1 MAKRKTIHVEGN
13 EVSYILFEG
22 ETYLNIS
29 ELSVLTNADSPAV
42 PINRWIQTQATVGFL
57 GAFEKKYNADFNLT
71 EFRKFESNVGKP
83 RFYFSPT
90 KWLKETNA
98 IGFKITRGRYGAV
111 YAHSTIALHYASWLE
126 PAYML
131 YMVEEF
137 QRLKLQEAIG
147 TTDVRTILR
156 EYVKVVD
163 AYHSDKIKASR
174 VPDQIAGDKKK
185 DYIVFASD
193 KDLINESLFNRTAKQ
208 WKLANPDK
216 KGNMRDYASIAEL
229 VVLNIVL
236 AIDANL
242 IEWQSDQAQRRDLL
256 SKIIDDIKLILND
269 NKAFQRLEKHIE
281 KQKKLLDK

>member
-57 GAFEKKYNADFNLT
+57 GAFEKKYNPDFNLT
-71 EFRKFESNVGKP
+71 EFRKFETNVGKP

-90 KWLKETNA
+90 KWVKETNA
-98 IGFKITRGRYGAV
+98 LGFKVTRGRTGAV

-137 QRLKLQEAIG
+137 QRLKVQEALG
-147 TTDVRTILR
+147 VADVRTILR

-163 AYHSDKIKASR
+163 AYHSDKIRTSR
-174 VPDQIAGDKKK
+174 VPDEIAGNQKK

-193 KDLINESLFNRTAKQ
+193 KDLINESLFKRTARQ
-208 WKLANPDK
+208 WKQANPEK

-229 VVLNIVL
+229 IVLNIVL

-242 IEWQSDQAQRRDLL
+242 IEWQSDQNQRRELL
-256 SKIIDDIKLILND
+256 SKIIDDIKSILQD
-269 NKAFQRLEKHIE
+269 NKAFKRLEVKIDE
-281 KQKKLLDK
+281 QKKLLE

>member
-13 EVSYILFEG
+13 EVSYLLFEG

-29 ELSVLTNADSPAV
+29 ELSILTNADSPAV

-83 RFYFSPT
+83 RFYFSPS
-90 KWLKETNA
+90 KWVKETEA
-98 IGFKITRGRYGAV
+98 IGFRIKRGRYGAI

-137 QRLKLQEAIG
+137 QRLKVQEALG

-163 AYHSDKIKASR
+163 AYHSDKIKGSR
-174 VPDQIAGDKKK
+174 IPDQIAGNKKK

-193 KDLINESLFNRTAKQ
+193 KDLVNESLFKRTAKQ

-216 KGNMRDYASIAEL
+216 KGNMRDYASVAEL
-229 VVLNIVL
+229 VALNIVL

-256 SKIIDDIKLILND
+256 SKIIDDIKMILSD
-269 NKAFQRLEKHIE
+269 NKAFLRLEKHIE

>member
-1 MAKRKTIHVEGN
+1 MAKRKTIQIEGN
-13 EVSYILFEG
+13 EVSYILSEG

-57 GAFEKKYNADFNLT
+57 GAFEKKYNPNFNLT
-71 EFRKFESNVGKP
+71 EFRNFETNVGKP

-90 KWLKETNA
+90 KWVKDTDA
-98 IGFKITRGRYGAV
+98 MGFKITRGRFGAV

-137 QRLKLQEAIG
+137 QRLKVQEALG
-147 TTDVRTILR
+147 AADVKTILR

-163 AYHSDKIKASR
+163 AYHSDKIRTSR
-174 VPDQIAGDKKK
+174 VPEQIIDNKKK

-229 VVLNIVL
+229 MVLNIVL

-242 IEWQSDQAQRRDLL
+242 IEWKSDQNQRRELL
-256 SKIIDDIKLILND
+256 SSIIEDIRNILQD
-269 NKAFQRLEKHIE
+269 NKAFKRLENRIE
-281 KQKKLLDK
+281 EQKKLLG

>member
-1 MAKRKTIHVEGN
+1 MAKRKTIHVEGS
-13 EVSYILFEG
+13 EVSYILVEG

-29 ELSVLTNADSPAV
+29 ELSILTNADSPAV

-57 GAFEKKYNADFNLT
+57 GAFEKKYNPNFNLT
-71 EFRKFESNVGKP
+71 EFRNFEMNVGKP

-90 KWLKETNA
+90 KWTKDTEA

-111 YAHSTIALHYASWLE
+111 YAHSSIALHYASWLE

-137 QRLKLQEAIG
+137 QRLKVQEAIG
-147 TTDVRTILR
+147 AADVKTILR

-163 AYHSDKIKASR
+163 AYHSDKIRASR
-174 VPDQIAGDKKK
+174 VPDKLSGNKKK

-193 KDLINESLFNRTAKQ
+193 KDLINESLFNRTARQ
-208 WKLANPDK
+208 WKQANPGK
-216 KGNMRDYASIAEL
+216 SGNMRDYASIAEL
-229 VVLNIVL
+229 IVLNIVL

-256 SKIIDDIKLILND
+256 GNIIDDIKAILQD
-269 NKAFQRLEKHIE
+269 NKAFKRLEDKIE
-281 KQKKLLDK
+281 EQKQLLK